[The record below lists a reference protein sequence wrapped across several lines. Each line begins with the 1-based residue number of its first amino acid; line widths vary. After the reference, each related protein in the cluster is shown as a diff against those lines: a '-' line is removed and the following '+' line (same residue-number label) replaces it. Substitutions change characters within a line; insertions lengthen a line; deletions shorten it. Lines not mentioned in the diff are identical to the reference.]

1 MKSETKAKS
10 AKISKESFL
19 NFLGIFS
26 YIRPYMG
33 YFIAGMIM
41 LVIGSMLFMAIPGL
55 ASEMAN
61 SASGKS
67 RFPFTVN
74 QYALILGGV
83 VLFQGLLSYGRVVCF
98 ATVSERGMA
107 AVRTDLYEK
116 IICQPY
122 TYYEHN
128 RIGEITS
135 RLTVD
140 ISKLQQAFAVTLA
153 EFLRQ
158 IVQLIVGILYLI
170 YFAPS
175 LSLTMLLTFPFI
187 VVGAMIFGR
196 YIRKLSRQRQD
207 ALAESNTIVEETLQS
222 FSAVKAFTNEW
233 YESIRYS
240 NSIGEVVKISL
251 HFAQIRGIFFIFII
265 SVLFGAIIFILWR
278 GAILVQSGEML
289 VGDLF
294 GFILY
299 TGIIGG
305 SIAGLGSLYTNLA
318 SAIGATERVQEL
330 LAKDVE
336 VALED
341 GKAEQFARFHG
352 DIELNNVEFSYPTRK
367 DVIVLKDIDL
377 KINHGQ
383 SIALVGQSGSGKS
396 TIVQLLMRFFDVDKG
411 AILIDGKENTSYN
424 VSDYRKNIGT
434 VPQEVILFGGTIRE
448 NIRYGKPNATDDEI
462 KQAASKANCMEFIES
477 FPDQLETLVGERGI
491 KLSGGQRQ
499 RIAIARAILKD
510 PSILILDEAT
520 SSLDAE
526 SEAIVQEALNN
537 LMEGRTTIIIAHR
550 LATIRDVDK
559 IYVIDKGKIVE
570 AGTHDELMLEQNG
583 IYKSLATLQFELV

>member
-1 MKSETKAKS
+1 MKSENPQKKT
-10 AKISKESFL
+10 KISKESFS
-19 NFLGIFS
+19 NFLGIFR
-26 YIRPYMG
+26 YIRPYMT
-33 YFIAGMIM
+33 YFIVGMIM
-41 LVIGSMLFMAIPGL
+41 LVLGSVIFMAIPGL

-61 SASGKS
+61 AASGKA
-67 RFPFTVN
+67 RFPITVN
-74 QYALILGGV
+74 QYAMILAV
-83 VLFQGLLSYGRVVCF
+83 VVFVQGLLSYGRVVCF
-98 ATVSERGMA
+98 ANVSERGMA
-107 AVRTDLYEK
+107 AVRKDLYEK

-140 ISKLQQAFAVTLA
+140 ISSLQQAFAVTLA

-158 IVQLIVGILYLI
+158 IVQLLVGVIYLI
-170 YFAPS
+170 YFAPK

-187 VVGAMIFGR
+187 VIGAMVFGR
-196 YIRKLSRQRQD
+196 YIRKLSRRRQD

-233 YESIRYS
+233 YESVRYT

-251 HFAQIRGIFFIFII
+251 HFAQIRGVFFIFII
-265 SVLFGAIIFILWR
+265 SILFGGIIFILWR
-278 GAILVQSGEML
+278 GALLVQSGEML

-305 SIAGLGSLYTNLA
+305 SIAGLGSLYATLA

-330 LAKDVE
+330 LDKDVE
-336 VALED
+336 VTLAD
-341 GKAEQFARFHG
+341 GKDTSFERFNG
-352 DIELNNVEFSYPTRK
+352 DVEFRNVEFSYPTRK
-367 DVIVLKDIDL
+367 DVTVLKDIDL
-377 KINHGQ
+377 TINKGQ

-396 TIVQLLMRFFDVDKG
+396 TIVQLIMRFFDIDSG
-411 AILIDGKENTSYN
+411 EILIDGKDLKSYN
-424 VSDYRKNIGT
+424 VSAYRKNIGT

-448 NIRYGKPNATDDEI
+448 NISYGKPNAT
-462 KQAASKANCMEFIES
+462 QAQIERAAEQANCMEFITG
-477 FPDQLETLVGERGI
+477 FPEGFDTMVGERGI

-537 LMEGRTTIIIAHR
+537 LMNGRTTIIIAHR
-550 LATIRDVDK
+550 LATIRDVDR
-559 IYVIDKGKIVE
+559 IYVIDKGRIVE
-570 AGTHDELMLEQNG
+570 AGTHGELMQNDNG
-583 IYKSLATLQFELV
+583 IYKSLAVLQFEMV